1 MRTRLDVRDCS
12 GAACASLYGAMQ
24 SGELD
29 RLLIEGSPHT
39 VPKGMIV
46 VAHAVGARC

>member
-1 MRTRLDVRDCS
+1 MRKRLDVRDCS
-12 GAACASLYGAMQ
+12 GAACPSAYNAMQ

-29 RLLIEGSPHT
+29 RSLIEGSPHA

-46 VAHAVGARC
+46 AAHAIGARC